1 MFLILLSME
10 IDSSHIG
17 PNDAHENTKALFHD
31 RNDHVFNAPASVPF
45 LTRLPHIL
53 ENEFSAA

>member
-17 PNDAHENTKALFHD
+17 PNRAHENTKALFHD
-31 RNDHVFNAPASVPF
+31 RNDHVLDAPGERALFNTPLIYS
-45 LTRLPHIL
+45 RK
-53 ENEFSAA
+53 